1 MKGSYSI
8 KFLHLV
14 KDTLEFG
21 GVKSED
27 PQIYS
32 TFFLPKIF
40 QTIWMDGWMD
50 GKDDTSFLIALV
62 APTNLY

>member
-32 TFFLPKIF
+32 TFFYPKNF
-40 QTIWMDGWMD
+40 KQYGWMD